1 MLGEFNA
8 KPPGTAGLGSLVC
21 AEMRAGATLVGESLW
36 TENDSR
42 KKDFPV
48 VFIFGKRE
56 GDGEGEGD
64 YCFLAGEAWMVRVKG
79 SF

>member
-1 MLGEFNA
+1 M
-8 KPPGTAGLGSLVC
+8 VC
-21 AEMRAGATLVGESLW
+21 AEMRAGATRVGESFW
-36 TENDSR
+36 NDTDSR

-48 VFIFGKRE
+48 VFIFGKRD

-64 YCFLAGEAWMVRVKG
+64 YYFLAGEAWMVLVKG